1 MKTMKKVALV
11 LVLLSAM
18 NLLFS
23 QEKDPLAIGIADLKT
38 HFLGDSIDGWN
49 ASPNMTKRLL
59 ETQREDGTWPEVDYE
74 NSNTSNWLT
83 AQHVELLLHLAKA
96 WHLQH
101 DAAVEKA
108 FHKGLK
114 FWLDAKLVNRN
125 WWWNEIGVP
134 RSLGLA
140 TLLTEECLSEE
151 ERLAVCK
158 AMEVTKIQYTGQNRV
173 AVSIIVM
180 TRGMLARDVDTV
192 KTAVETIAEEVKMSS
207 LEGIRE
213 DWSFHQHG
221 NQPQMGNY
229 GLAYIEQM
237 TSFTTI
243 LQGTPFAL
251 PAEKTALLHHLL
263 KDGYTWIL
271 WKGYMDV
278 SSMGRQLGHG
288 EQKRKADTVLES
300 FKRFRK
306 AGFTIPEEG
315 PWGFKYFF
323 ASAYAVYRDRKNDWM
338 GSVRMATPKIVG
350 VETWVNGD
358 SPNGGHMADGALFVY
373 STGREYEDVFPLWDN
388 WRLIP
393 GITTYLNLPPARR
406 SWKDINV
413 GANEADEITAR
424 EAKDGTAEVDF
435 LLQRDG
441 LTARKSWKFTSEG
454 VEATG
459 KEITATDETSEV
471 ITCVEHSLA
480 QENAKILPY
489 ENGCLKAV
497 NGDFEYIIEAPGE
510 NIVAKIEDRAGSL
523 QTVMRGAPDTIIKGR
538 VFCLYIRHGVK
549 PRNASY
555 HYFVRKKTTH

>member
-1 MKTMKKVALV
+1 MFPLRYLNMTNEMNVIRGRIEAELYGGGADNPGHTGTDGDRSDSLIAGESPFTYKWADIEYAPGDRTVWESVTHLRRI
-11 LVLLSAM
+11 LSAVSCAGPGR
-18 NLLFS
+18 LRSDAAFRERITGALRFWTV
-23 QEKDPLAIGIADLKT
+23 LDLK
-38 HFLGDSIDGWN
+38 N
-49 ASPNMTKRLL
+49 P
-59 ETQREDGTWPEVDYE
+59 
-74 NSNTSNWLT
+74 
-83 AQHVELLLHLAKA
+83 
-96 WHLQH
+96 
-101 DAAVEKA
+101 
-108 FHKGLK
+108 
-114 FWLDAKLVNRN
+114 N
-125 WWWNEIGVP
+125 WWYNEIGCP
-134 RSLGLA
+134 RSLGPA
-140 TLLTEECLSEE
+140 TILVMKDLSQEDIDK
-151 ERLAVCK
+151 AV
-158 AMEVTKIQYTGQNRV
+158 KILSRASFKQTGQNKIWLSGNV
-173 AVSIIVM
+173 LI
-180 TRGMLARDVDTV
+180 RGLLENDEALVREARD
-192 KTAVETIAEEVKMSS
+192 TIAAGVRISDDY
-207 LEGIRE
+207 EGLQK

-288 EQKRKADTVLES
+288 EQKKKAGTVLDS

-393 GITTYLNLPPARR
+393 GITTYLSLPPARR
-406 SWKDINV
+406 RWKDINV

-424 EAKDGTAEVDF
+424 EEKDGTAEVTF

-549 PRNASY
+549 PQNASY